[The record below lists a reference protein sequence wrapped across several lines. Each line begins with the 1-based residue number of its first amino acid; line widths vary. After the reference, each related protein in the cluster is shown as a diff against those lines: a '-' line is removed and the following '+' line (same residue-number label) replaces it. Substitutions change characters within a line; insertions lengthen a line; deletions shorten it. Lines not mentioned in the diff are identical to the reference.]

1 MIVFLKW
8 WLMVCLMLVGAGVMH
23 KFGLWID
30 MFNVD
35 ASKLSLAIVAIFSA
49 VTGQIGYLTYRKW
62 KQLDIKES
70 AVDFCHFAASKLTTI
85 GMIGTVIGFLMM
97 LGLAFQ
103 DLNVEDVAS
112 VQTAIKFMALGM
124 STALVT
130 TLAGLIGGLLIEI
143 QLVLVN
149 LDEKT

>member
-1 MIVFLKW
+1 MIVFLRW
-8 WLMVCLMLVGAGVMH
+8 WLMFCLMCIGAGVMH
-23 KFGLWID
+23 KFGLFVD
-30 MFNVD
+30 MFAVD
-35 ASKLSLAIVAIFSA
+35 ASKLSVAILAIFTTMSSY
-49 VTGQIGYLTYRKW
+49 IGYLTYRKW
-62 KQLDIKES
+62 KQLPIKETQI
-70 AVDFCHFAASKLTTI
+70 DLCHFTAAKLTTI

-112 VQTAIKFMALGM
+112 VQSAIKFMALGM

-130 TLAGLIGGLLIEI
+130 TLAGLIGGLLIEV

>member
-1 MIVFLKW
+1 MIVFLRW
-8 WLMVCLMLVGAGVMH
+8 WLMFCLFGIGGVVAQ
-23 KFGLWID
+23 KFGLFSEMWTI
-30 MFNVD
+30 D
-35 ASKLSLAIVAIFSA
+35 ASKLSFVILGIFTTMSSY
-49 VTGQIGYLTYRKW
+49 IGYLTYRKW
-62 KQLDIKES
+62 KGLPIKES
-70 AVDFCHFAASKLTTI
+70 QIEFCWFTASKLTTI

-130 TLAGLIGGLLIEI
+130 TLVGLIGGLFLEL
-143 QLVLVN
+143 QLVN
-149 LDEKT
+149 FDDKT